1 MLTEGIMG
9 SIEINQHLSSKHRF
23 DKEIASLWIR
33 SHFVSLIFK
42 RWPNPFYKFVSRLSG
57 FPPEARARLAALPN
71 S

>member
-1 MLTEGIMG
+1 MLAEGIIG
-9 SIEINQHLSSKHRF
+9 SIEIDQHLSSKYRF

-33 SHFVSLIFK
+33 FRFGGLIFK
-42 RWPNPFYKFVSRLSG
+42 RWAHSFYTFVSKLPG

>member
-1 MLTEGIMG
+1 MG
-9 SIEINQHLSSKHRF
+9 SIEIDQHLSSKHRF

-33 SHFVSLIFK
+33 SHFGGLISK
-42 RWPNPFYKFVSRLSG
+42 RWANPFYKFVSKLSG